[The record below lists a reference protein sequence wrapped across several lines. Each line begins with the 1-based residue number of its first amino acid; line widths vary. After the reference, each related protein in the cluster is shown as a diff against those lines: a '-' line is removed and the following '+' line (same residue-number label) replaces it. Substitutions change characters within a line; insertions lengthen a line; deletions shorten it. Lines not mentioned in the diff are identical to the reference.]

1 MDHKTKMLEQI
12 DEGIFDSLPDEQLQG
27 FTDALIDIGL
37 LSFNDQD
44 EILRK
49 YEERKHI
56 VTRVASSKPASS
68 PSTGGY
74 SQ

>member
-12 DEGIFDSLPDEQLQG
+12 EEGIFDSIPDEQLQG

-37 LSFNDQD
+37 LSFKDQE
-44 EILRK
+44 EILYK
-49 YEERKHI
+49 YEERKQQ
-56 VTRVASSKPASS
+56 VTRVASSSPATS
-68 PSTGGY
+68 PSAGGY

>member
-12 DEGIFDSLPDEQLQG
+12 DEGIFDSIPDEQLEG
-27 FTDALIDIGL
+27 FTAALIDIGL
-37 LSFNDQD
+37 LSFNDQT

-49 YEERKHI
+49 YEERKHQVVH
-56 VTRVASSKPASS
+56 VTSSRPAS
-68 PSTGGY
+68 PTGAGGY

>member
-37 LSFNDQD
+37 LSFKDQE

-49 YEERKHI
+49 YEERKHQ
-56 VTRVASSKPASS
+56 VTHVANGKPIAS
-68 PSTGGY
+68 PSAGGY

>member
-37 LSFNDQD
+37 LSFKDQE

-49 YEERKHI
+49 YEERKHQ
-56 VTRVASSKPASS
+56 VTHVANGKSIAS
-68 PSTGGY
+68 PSAGGY